1 MNPMQFLKG
10 IKNPQQFV
18 MNMLGQNQNPM
29 ATQLMQMVKNGNTNQ
44 IEQFARNICKERGM
58 DFDKQFAE
66 FMKQING

>member
-1 MNPMQFLKG
+1 MNPMQFLRG

-18 MNMLGQNQNPM
+18 INMLGQNQTPIGV
-29 ATQLMQMVKNGNTNQ
+29 QLMNLAKTRDKTQ
-44 IEQFARNICKERGM
+44 IENFARNICKERNI

>member
-18 MNMLGQNQNPM
+18 MNMLGQNQTPIGM
-29 ATQLMQMVKNGNTNQ
+29 QLINLAKTGNKTQ
-44 IEQFARNICKERGM
+44 IENFARNICKERGM

-66 FMKQING
+66 FMKQINQ

>member
-29 ATQLMQMVKNGNTNQ
+29 ATQLMQMVKTGNTNQ

-58 DFDKQFAE
+58 DFDKSFSE

>member
-1 MNPMQFLKG
+1 MNPMQFLRG

-29 ATQLMQMVKNGNTNQ
+29 ATQLMKMVKTGNTNQ

>member
-1 MNPMQFLKG
+1 MNPMQFLRG

-29 ATQLMQMVKNGNTNQ
+29 ATQLMKMVKTGNTNQ
-44 IEQFARNICKERGM
+44 IEQFVRNICKERGM
-58 DFDKQFAE
+58 DFDKSFAE

>member
-1 MNPMQFLKG
+1 MNPLQFLRA

-18 MNMLGQNQNPM
+18 INMLEQNQTPM
-29 ATQLMQMVKNGNTNQ
+29 GVQLMNLAKTGDKTQ
-44 IEQFARNICKERGM
+44 IENFARNIFKERGM